1 MDKPL
6 RLRIPSWL
14 TATDH
19 VDKVKKSYER
29 KEFQQKTKEVKD
41 MAEDTALQI
50 KRELHKGFG
59 SLPAAGLKNL
69 QEPLS
74 AAAITRASSSEV
86 TGRSLLE
93 SHAKRLRIHEPDQ
106 GSPSPSKAAVP
117 QFHPGPASKS
127 AQNFTVAPFSGK
139 AAGGVF
145 DLRTTKLAMHRA
157 WQKEI
162 GQAEKKISGMV
173 VQLGDTLFDALRAD
187 AVDEYDT
194 ALECLQMALLFL
206 GSEASPVSTAD
217 AGYSIVP
224 VKAGA
229 SYHNTG
235 FAAFVEHIVPKLH
248 LGGSVE
254 QDDEQADESFA
265 SLLRKEAKEESEKD
279 AGEQGFAK
287 DEAKEDDMLWKGSKH
302 LRRFVSSV
310 TDLPVED
317 VVETLTAADMTLLAD
332 SIKALSTE
340 DGLHETTEKYEAQKT
355 RVDQM
360 WNAMKNGKATWP
372 CKSQVQERPRE
383 G

>member
-1 MDKPL
+1 MNLSQYIGSQGFQTSEGFSQDGPILDWEVFVHKMKISRGWDFEKADAEWQKYEAQPMYHYDERGPMDKPL

-19 VDKVKKSYER
+19 VDKVKQSYER

-59 SLPAAGLKNL
+59 SLPAAELKNL
-69 QEPLS
+69 QELLS

-194 ALECLQMALLFL
+194 ALERLQMALLFL

-224 VKAGA
+224 GKAGA
-229 SYHNTG
+229 SYHKTG
-235 FAAFVEHIVPKLH
+235 SMHSWSTSSPSCTLK
-248 LGGSVE
+248 GRSSRTRSR
-254 QDDEQADESFA
+254 QTRA
-265 SLLRKEAKEESEKD
+265 S
-279 AGEQGFAK
+279 
-287 DEAKEDDMLWKGSKH
+287 
-302 LRRFVSSV
+302 
-310 TDLPVED
+310 P
-317 VVETLTAADMTLLAD
+317 
-332 SIKALSTE
+332 LS
-340 DGLHETTEKYEAQKT
+340 
-355 RVDQM
+355 
-360 WNAMKNGKATWP
+360 
-372 CKSQVQERPRE
+372 
-383 G
+383 